1 MNIGAGAKI
10 NLKKKIIIVVTA
22 ILIIIAVAVIF
33 LIMPAIKNIKEI
45 GENIKTRRLDA
56 EEKYLK
62 GQSLKALSENL
73 KKIEPEINKLD
84 KIFIEQSQALELVT
98 SLEKIAEKNNVSQK
112 INLAANQKVNYSDYQ
127 KIPLQILTQGNFIN
141 QLNYLINMEN
151 LNYYINIKIL
161 ELASSGAGN
170 GDISMLIFADTY
182 WK

>member
-1 MNIGAGAKI
+1 MNIGAFAKI
-10 NLKKKIIIVVTA
+10 NLKKKIIIIVAA
-22 ILIIIAVAVIF
+22 ILIIIVAATVF

-45 GENIKTRRLDA
+45 GENIKSRRLDA

-62 GQSLKALSENL
+62 GRSLKALSNNL
-73 KKIEPEINKLD
+73 KKIEPEINNLD

-98 SLEKIAEKNNVSQK
+98 ALEKIAEKNNVSQK
-112 INLAANQKVNYSDYQ
+112 INLATNQKVDYSDYQ
-127 KIPLQILTQGNFIN
+127 KMPLQILTHGNFIN

-161 ELASSGAGN
+161 ELASSGAGS
-170 GDISMLIFADTY
+170 GDVSMLIFADTY